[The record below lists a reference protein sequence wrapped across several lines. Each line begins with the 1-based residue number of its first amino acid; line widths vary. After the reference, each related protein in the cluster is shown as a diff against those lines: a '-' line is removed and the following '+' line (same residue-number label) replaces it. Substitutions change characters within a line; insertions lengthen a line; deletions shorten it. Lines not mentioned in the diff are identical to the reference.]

1 MIHLPCALVVE
12 DDRSWQQIFGEMLA
26 DAGMTVDM
34 AADLESALSL
44 IRERAHR
51 LAVIDLAL
59 GGSDHRNQDG
69 LRVLDALRQRDPACV
84 TLLISGFATVEI
96 AVSALRDLGAFTC
109 LRKETFNR
117 AEFAGVIRRA
127 LTVPPPVSTP
137 DVTTDAAT
145 QEAQGTVLIVEDDA
159 GWRDILSEL
168 TRETGCAVRACGSF
182 AEALGYLRRETYRL
196 AVIDLALARTTARDN
211 RDGLRLLVSTRA
223 AGIPAI
229 VVSGAATP
237 DEVETVYAEHGVYA
251 YVEKQTFDRRVFRQ
265 LVSEALAPER
275 AAAGLPDNLTA
286 REREVLALL
295 ARGLTNKE
303 IASQLVI
310 TTNTVKRHLKSI
322 FEKMDVH
329 TRAAAAARAS
339 QRRP

>member
-1 MIHLPCALVVE
+1 ME
-12 DDRSWQQIFGEMLA
+12 DDGSWQQIFGEMLA
-26 DAGMTVDM
+26 DAGMAVET
-34 AADLESALSL
+34 AADLASALPL
-44 IRERAHR
+44 IREQSHR
-51 LAVIDLAL
+51 LAVVDLAL

-69 LRVLDALRQRDPACV
+69 LCVLDALRQHDPACV
-84 TLLISGFATVEI
+84 SLLISGFATVEI
-96 AVSALRDLGAFTC
+96 AVSALRDFGAFSC

-117 AEFAGVIRRA
+117 TEFAALIRHA
-127 LTVPPPVSTP
+127 LTVPPPASTR
-137 DVTTDAAT
+137 DVTTAAVT
-145 QEAQGTVLIVEDDA
+145 EAARVSVLIVEDDA

-168 TRETGCAVRACGSF
+168 VRETGHAARACGSF
-182 AEALGYLRRETYRL
+182 GEALGYLRRETYRL

-223 AGIPAI
+223 AGIPAL

-237 DEVETVYAEHGVYA
+237 DEVEAVYAEHGVYA
-251 YVEKQTFDRRVFRQ
+251 YVEKQAFDRHVFKQ
-265 LVSEALAPER
+265 LVSEALAPDR
-275 AAAGLPDNLTA
+275 ATVGLPEDLTS

-295 ARGLTNKE
+295 ARGMTNKE
-303 IASQLVI
+303 IAREMVI

-339 QRRP
+339 QGRR